1 MMQDA
6 IFIFNQGGSWFF
18 VVW

>member
-1 MMQDA
+1 MMRDA